1 MHHRGFFNTHLVD
14 ARVGETFIIRTKR
27 GTEWGTMVSLCPADQ
42 ESPPIH
48 GRILRRATADDLIK
62 VQEIEDS
69 QRFDELRLCRE
80 KVEEHGLSMKL
91 VDVEH
96 LLGSEKIIFYFTA
109 NGRVDFRGLVKN
121 LAQTLKT
128 RIELKQIGVRDEAR
142 ILGLVGHCGRSLCCR
157 QYMREIEQ
165 VTMKM
170 AKIQKSTLDPSKISG
185 ACGRLMCCLRY
196 EDEVY
201 RDLRK
206 NSIPRG
212 KRVWT
217 EEEEVEVLDF
227 QILSQKIFVQNIRGE
242 RRTIRLDE
250 VLPPGVFPKKKE
262 PVEAAPVRPR
272 GERRPKSTG
281 ESSGSRGERRPKPT
295 GESSGPRGERRPK
308 PTGESSTSPG
318 EAPRRKKKKRR
329 RRRPGGPGG
338 QTDANRSGGG
348 QSGGSRP
355 SQPRDSGGRSGE
367 HGKPGPGKPGP
378 GRPGPGRPSPGK
390 PGPGK
395 PGRPDRPS
403 PRSDAGR

>member
-1 MHHRGFFNTHLVD
+1 MHHRGFFSTHLVD
-14 ARVGETFIIRTKR
+14 AHVGETFIIRSKR
-27 GTEWGTMVSLCPADQ
+27 GTEWGTMISLCPADQ
-42 ESPPIH
+42 ESPPVH
-48 GRILRRATADDLIK
+48 GRVLRRATADDLIK
-62 VQEIEDS
+62 VQEIENT

-212 KRVWT
+212 RRVWT

-242 RRTIRLDE
+242 RRTIKLDE

-272 GERRPKSTG
+272 GERRPKPTG
-281 ESSGSRGERRPKPT
+281 ESPGPRGERRPKPT

-308 PTGESSTSPG
+308 PKGESPGPRGEQRPKPTGGSSTPPG
-318 EAPRRKKKKRR
+318 EAPRRKKKKKRR
-329 RRRPGGPGG
+329 RRRPGGQGG
-338 QTDANRSGGG
+338 QADGNRSGSGG
-348 QSGGSRP
+348 GGGSRP
-355 SQPRDSGGRSGE
+355 SQPRDSGGRSGG
-367 HGKPGPGKPGP
+367 HGT
-378 GRPGPGRPSPGK
+378 PS
-390 PGPGK
+390 PGK

-403 PRSDAGR
+403 PGSDAGR